1 MRSLFRNIYKNIMSK
16 LGLTVIEE
24 KQKAQISL
32 MPFALVVIG
41 EEMENELRQMK
52 IGEFLSWLKEEDGK
66 VYKELREM
74 LSQYKD
80 CDILR
85 YSDEV
90 DKIDI
95 NLKLYLIIWIQDKY
109 FFPFNREDSTKFLVV
124 SNTSLLTK
132 VFDIDVEN
140 VQQFNADDIV
150 GWLGDNSSLYH
161 VIVVGYYF
169 SEEKINKVLMHINGQ
184 ECEANRNWF
193 FANKDQEYANNATV
207 FISTNNIVA
216 RIHNWFTYVCT
227 LPITNANRKRRIRYR
242 GFQQF
247 REVIE
252 EKFNRLCS
260 EDRRGSYYRDRCS
273 FNVLNS
279 NRNGHT
285 EDTVAEVFWGNYA
298 YDRNTES
305 KGFHLRIA
313 SGCSLVFLRHDN
325 GYVSIYL
332 LPGKT
337 ENQEAVQTG
346 YVLNKNIDPSILL
359 NDNFIKELWGMFMA
373 YTECTSLD
381 GEPTWCQKATYFRL
395 WCFRRKM
402 TNGVITSSRLIIFGR
417 WIGKWVLTV
426 GLSGLLLS
434 LITYSL
440 SRCEGKKED
449 GKNVNVKG
457 EVVIKFLH
465 QDSIGNNGV
474 LEKRKMKN
482 GVKNEK

>member
-1 MRSLFRNIYKNIMSK
+1 MRSLFRKIFKIIMSK

-24 KQKAQISL
+24 KQKAQISF

-52 IGEFLSWLKEEDGK
+52 IGEFLSWLKEEDRK

-74 LSQYKD
+74 LSQYND

-85 YSDEV
+85 YSDQV

-95 NLKLYLIIWIQDKY
+95 NLKLYLKIWIQDRY
-109 FFPFNREDSTKFLVV
+109 IFPIKNEKTTKFLAV

-140 VQQFNADDIV
+140 VQKFNADDIV

-184 ECEANRNWF
+184 KCKANRNWF
-193 FANKDQEYANNATV
+193 FANKDKEYANNANV
-207 FISTNNIVA
+207 FFSTNNIEA
-216 RIHNWFTYVCT
+216 RVQNWLTYVCT
-227 LPITNANRKRRIRYR
+227 LPITNANRKRRKRYR

-260 EDRRGSYYRDRCS
+260 EDRRGSYYRDRCG

-285 EDTVAEVFWGNYA
+285 EDTVSEVFWGNYA

-474 LEKRKMKN
+474 LEKRKTKN